1 MKKNMKRVALF
12 AFLFTSVVSLN
23 ALDFVFKI
31 EPTVLFANIT
41 QQNMN
46 MAPGVTVQAD
56 FDFLNLLN
64 VGFEGGYLFEEPKST
79 NEGIN
84 TVFGGLNLG
93 VYYYPI
99 SRLYVGAGGGFG
111 VHTLMTQVKDLG
123 TEDSSSKKTLNGLY
137 YRGYAEVGFR
147 VNPSLCLNL
156 AGGWSSYAA
165 GTSLG
170 QGFLG
175 GPFAAISIRMNGH
188 VGSNSGSS
196 ALDVTITQDADVF
209 PVYSSV
215 YGYEPFGTIY
225 VENDEGAELRDVHV
239 SFRAGKYTNSA
250 KLCGTTPRINRHV
263 TVEFPLI
270 ADFSDEILGF
280 TEDGKISGEIVIEYE
295 FLGKKMSVVKP
306 VIVSV
311 SNRNA
316 FIWGDSSSLAAF
328 ISPDSQEIATF
339 AKEVAGITR
348 NNIYTGMNANLQ
360 YAIGIMEGL
369 RLIGVGY
376 SEDNVT
382 PYSSF
387 HLDTQMDSIQYPLQT
402 LQCLS
407 GDYDDLGIL
416 VCSCLQT
423 INVPTGYIPYDDD
436 FIVLVKL
443 NMAANQALSN
453 FASTDGLVIDYDAD
467 QVYLALS
474 MKTIEKGFTASY
486 KAGSEAVVKC
496 LSSEDAFYDFVD
508 TTDAWS
514 NYKPVAFSTNS
525 SVTTPKQDALVK
537 NIRAAIQDYIS
548 SDIEAVIKRARDAGD
563 TNKLGVA
570 LVRAGRYSEAKKEFQ
585 KAADKGSI
593 AAMNNVANILMIEKN
608 YSAAAAQYKKILD
621 KDPSNTA
628 AQKGLENANAKI
640 E

>member
-1 MKKNMKRVALF
+1 MKRVAFF
-12 AFLFTSVVSLN
+12 AFLISNVLSLH

-31 EPTVLFANIT
+31 EPTVLFPNVV
-41 QQNMN
+41 QENMN
-46 MAPGVTVQAD
+46 IAPGVTLQAD
-56 FDFLNLLN
+56 IDLFNLLT
-64 VGFEGGYLFEEPKST
+64 VGAEGGYLFEQPKKT
-79 NEGIN
+79 EEGIN
-84 TVFGGLNLG
+84 TIFGGFNLG

-99 SRLYVGAGGGFG
+99 SRLYIGAGGGFG
-111 VHTLMTQVKDLG
+111 IHSIMTQVQK
-123 TEDSSSKKTLNGLY
+123 TEGEEASVKKTLNGLY
-137 YRGYAEVGFR
+137 YRGFGEVGFR
-147 VNPSLCLNL
+147 LNPSMCINL
-156 AGGWSSYAA
+156 AGGWASYAA
-165 GTSLG
+165 GSELG
-170 QGFLG
+170 QGFIA
-175 GPFAAISIRMNGH
+175 GPFAALSLRMNGH
-188 VGSNSGSS
+188 VGANAKSS
-196 ALDVTITQDADVF
+196 ALTVRIDQESDVF
-209 PVYSSV
+209 PVYSTV

-225 VENDEGAELRDVHV
+225 VKNDEGAELRDVHV

-250 KLCGTTPRINRHV
+250 KLCGTANKINRHGSA
-263 TVEFPLI
+263 EFTLL

-280 TEDGKISGEIVIEYE
+280 TENGKISGEIIVEYE
-295 FLGKKMSVVKP
+295 FLGKKMSVTEP

-311 SNRNA
+311 CNRNA
-316 FIWGDSSSLAAF
+316 FIWGDSSALAAF

-360 YAIGIMEGL
+360 YAIGVMEGL

-376 SEDNVT
+376 SEDNQT
-382 PYSSF
+382 PYATY
-387 HLDTQMDSIQYPLQT
+387 HYDYEMDSIQYPLQT

-443 NMAANQALSN
+443 NMGANQALNN

-467 QVYLALS
+467 EVYLALS
-474 MKTIEKGFTASY
+474 MKAIDKGFTASY
-486 KAGSEAVVKC
+486 KAGADVVEKIF
-496 LSSEDAFYDFVD
+496 SDEDAYYDFID

-537 NIRAAIQDYIS
+537 NIKAAIQDYIS
-548 SDIEAVIKRARDAGD
+548 SDIEEVIKRAREAGD
-563 TNKLGVA
+563 PNKLGVA
-570 LVRAGRYSEAKKEFQ
+570 LVRAGRYTEAKKEFQ
-585 KAADKGSI
+585 KSADKGSI

-621 KDPSNTA
+621 KDPSNTV

>member
-1 MKKNMKRVALF
+1 MIKIKRVSVFAL
-12 AFLFTSVVSLN
+12 LFSNLLALN

-31 EPTVLFANIT
+31 EPTVLFPSII
-41 QQNMN
+41 QPNMN
-46 MAPGVTVQAD
+46 ISPGVTVQAD
-56 FDFLNLLN
+56 FDLFNILT
-64 VGFEGGYLFEEPKST
+64 VGVEGGYMYEQPKAT
-79 NEGIN
+79 EEGIN
-84 TVFGGLNLG
+84 TIFGGLNLG
-93 VYYYPI
+93 IYYYPV

-111 VHTLMTQVKDLG
+111 VHNIMTQVQKPDV
-123 TEDSSSKKTLNGLY
+123 EEVSSKKTLNGLY
-137 YRGYAEVGFR
+137 YRGFGEVGFR
-147 VNPSLCLNL
+147 VNPSICINL
-156 AGGWSSYAA
+156 AGGWAAYGA
-165 GTSLG
+165 GTSIG
-170 QGFLG
+170 QPFIG
-175 GPFAAISIRMNGH
+175 GPFAAISLRMNGH
-188 VGSNSGSS
+188 VGANSKKS
-196 ALDVTITQDADVF
+196 AIDVSIAQDGDIF

-215 YGYEPFGTIY
+215 YGYEPFGTIFI
-225 VENDEGAELRDVHV
+225 ENDEGAELRNVHV

-250 KLCGTTPRINRHV
+250 KLCGTMDKINRHV
-263 TVEFPLI
+263 TVEFPLV

-280 TEDGKISGEIVIEYE
+280 TENGKISGEIIIEYE
-295 FLGKKMSVVKP
+295 FLGKKMSVTEP

-316 FIWGDSSSLAAF
+316 FIWGDSSALAAF

-369 RLIGVGY
+369 RLIGIGY
-376 SEDNVT
+376 SEDNIT
-382 PYSSF
+382 PYSSY
-387 HLDTQMDSIQYPLQT
+387 HLGTEMDSIQYPLQT

-423 INVPTGYIPYDDD
+423 VNVPTGYIPYDDD

-443 NMAANQALSN
+443 NMTSSQALSN
-453 FASTDGLVIDYDAD
+453 FASTDGLVIDYEAD
-467 QVYLALS
+467 EVYLALS
-474 MKTIEKGFTASY
+474 MKAIDKGFTASY
-486 KAGSEAVVKC
+486 KAGADVVAKIF
-496 LSSEDAFYDFVD
+496 SNENAYYDFVD
-508 TTDAWS
+508 TTDAWT

-525 SVTTPKQDALVK
+525 SVITPKQDALVK
-537 NIRAAIQDYIS
+537 NIRAAIQDYIAN
-548 SDIEAVIKRARDAGD
+548 DIEAVIKRARDEGD
-563 TNKLGVA
+563 ANKLGVA

-585 KAADKGSI
+585 KSADKGSI

-621 KDPSNTA
+621 KDPSNAT

>member
-1 MKKNMKRVALF
+1 MKRAAIIAL
-12 AFLFTSVVSLN
+12 LVSNMLSLS

-31 EPTVLFANIT
+31 EPTVMFPGVT
-41 QQNMN
+41 QPNMQV
-46 MAPGVTVQAD
+46 APGVTVQAD
-56 FDFLNLLN
+56 LDFLNLLTAG
-64 VGFEGGYLFEEPKST
+64 VEGGYLFEQPKAT
-79 NEGIN
+79 DDGIN
-84 TVFGGLNLG
+84 TIFGGLNLG

-99 SRLYVGAGGGFG
+99 SRLYLGAGAGFG
-111 VHTLMTQVKDLG
+111 VHSIMTQVQKL
-123 TEDSSSKKTLNGLY
+123 DSEEASEKKTLNGLY
-137 YRGYAEVGFR
+137 YRGFGEVGFR
-147 VNPSLCLNL
+147 INPSLCVSL

-165 GTSLG
+165 GSALG
-170 QGFLG
+170 QGFIS
-175 GPFAAISIRMNGH
+175 GPFAALSLRMNGH
-188 VGSNSGSS
+188 VGANAKSS
-196 ALDVTITQDADVF
+196 AIDVRINQDFDVF
-209 PVYSSV
+209 PVYSTV

-225 VENDEGAELRDVHV
+225 VKNDEGAELRDVHV

-250 KLCGTTPRINRHV
+250 KLCGTVAKINRHT

-295 FLGKKMSVVKP
+295 FLGKKMSVTEP

-311 SNRNA
+311 CNRNA
-316 FIWGDSSSLAAF
+316 FVWGDSSALAAF

-360 YAIGIMEGL
+360 YSIGIIEGL
-369 RLIGVGY
+369 RLIGMGY
-376 SEDNVT
+376 SEDNTT
-382 PYSSF
+382 PYATY
-387 HLDTQMDSIQYPLQT
+387 HYDTEMDSIQYPLQT

-443 NMAANQALSN
+443 NMGANQALNN

-467 QVYLALS
+467 EVYLALS
-474 MKTIEKGFTASY
+474 MKALDKGFTASY
-486 KAGSEAVVKC
+486 KAGADTIEKIFSD
-496 LSSEDAFYDFVD
+496 EDAYYDFID
-508 TTDAWS
+508 TTDAWTS
-514 NYKPVAFSTNS
+514 YKPVAFSTNS

-537 NIRAAIQDYIS
+537 NIKSAIQDYIA
-548 SDIEAVIKRARDAGD
+548 SDIEAVIKRAREAGD
-563 TNKLGVA
+563 SNKLGVA
-570 LVRAGRYSEAKKEFQ
+570 LVRAGRYSEAKREFQ

-593 AAMNNVANILMIEKN
+593 SAMNNVANILMIEKN
-608 YSAAAAQYKKILD
+608 YTAAAAQYKAILQ
-621 KDPSNTA
+621 KDPSNKT

>member
-1 MKKNMKRVALF
+1 MKRAAIIAL
-12 AFLFTSVVSLN
+12 LVSNMLSLS

-31 EPTVLFANIT
+31 EPTVMFPSVT
-41 QQNMN
+41 QPNMQV
-46 MAPGVTVQAD
+46 APGVTVQAD
-56 FDFLNLLN
+56 LDFLNLLTAG
-64 VGFEGGYLFEEPKST
+64 VEGGYLFEQPKAT
-79 NEGIN
+79 DDGIN
-84 TVFGGLNLG
+84 TIFGGLNLG

-99 SRLYVGAGGGFG
+99 SRLYLGAGAGFG
-111 VHTLMTQVKDLG
+111 IHSIMTQVQKLDSEEA
-123 TEDSSSKKTLNGLY
+123 TEKKTLNGLY
-137 YRGYAEVGFR
+137 YRGFGEVGFR
-147 VNPSLCLNL
+147 INPSLCINL

-165 GTSLG
+165 GTALG
-170 QGFLG
+170 QGFIS
-175 GPFAAISIRMNGH
+175 GPFAALSLRMNGH
-188 VGSNSGSS
+188 VGTNGKSS
-196 ALDVTITQDADVF
+196 AINVRINQDFDVF
-209 PVYSSV
+209 PVYSTV

-225 VENDEGAELRDVHV
+225 VKNDEGAELRDVHV

-250 KLCGTTPRINRHV
+250 KLCGTVSKINRHT

-295 FLGKKMSVVKP
+295 FLGKKMSVTEP

-311 SNRNA
+311 CNRNA
-316 FIWGDSSSLAAF
+316 FVWGDSSALAAF

-360 YAIGIMEGL
+360 YAIGIIEGL
-369 RLIGVGY
+369 RLIGMGY
-376 SEDNVT
+376 SEDNTT
-382 PYSSF
+382 PYATY
-387 HLDTQMDSIQYPLQT
+387 HLDTEMDSIQYPLQT

-443 NMAANQALSN
+443 NMGANQALNN

-467 QVYLALS
+467 EVYLALS
-474 MKTIEKGFTASY
+474 MKALDKGFTASY
-486 KAGSEAVVKC
+486 KAGADVVEKIF
-496 LSSEDAFYDFVD
+496 SNEDAYYDFID
-508 TTDAWS
+508 TTDAWTS
-514 NYKPVAFSTNS
+514 YKPVAFSTNS

-537 NIRAAIQDYIS
+537 NIKSAIQDYIA
-548 SDIEAVIKRARDAGD
+548 SDIEAVIKRAREAGD
-563 TNKLGVA
+563 SNKLGVA
-570 LVRAGRYSEAKKEFQ
+570 LVRAGRYSEAKREFQ

-593 AAMNNVANILMIEKN
+593 SAMNNVANILMIEKN
-608 YSAAAAQYKKILD
+608 YTAAAAQYKAILQ
-621 KDPSNTA
+621 KDPSNKT